1 MTLHNPPR
9 GLTPAMPNAS
19 RKPKPVLTALQWAEL
34 HDALTLALDA
44 LGDGPDDVDG
54 PFLLNCVMHQ
64 RGALRLA
71 HALKDQLEGHKPC

>member
-1 MTLHNPPR
+1 
-9 GLTPAMPNAS
+9 MPKAS

-54 PFLLNCVMHQ
+54 AYFLNCIMHL

-71 HALKDQLEGHKPC
+71 HAIKDKLDGGKPC

>member
-1 MTLHNPPR
+1 MTLHNPIPTTPR
-9 GLTPAMPNAS
+9 TAASPAP
-19 RKPKPVLTALQWAEL
+19 RHKPKGVLTAKEYAEM

-54 PFLLNCVMHQ
+54 PFLVNCIMHQ

-71 HALKDQLEGHKPC
+71 HAVKERLEKMP

>member
-1 MTLHNPPR
+1 MTLQTAISANGR
-9 GLTPAMPNAS
+9 AMPKAS

-44 LGDGPDDVDG
+44 LGGGPAYVDA

-71 HALKDQLEGHKPC
+71 HALKEKLEAGQPC